1 MIKLNFDDMSGK
13 SIGPSGLRMR
23 VWRPKRTSP
32 GAAPGIIT
40 PSDDA
45 SKPRLFVTS
54 YNSDQLFEAPFDSM
68 DGVLERLSRYPDLI
82 HWVELKGF
90 GDRKML
96 EDFCLHFGIHRLEM
110 EDVIN
115 TYQRPKLEEFDDHLF
130 IVTRLL
136 HINSDVAL
144 RNDQLSLFLFKNT
157 VITFQEGYEDH
168 FEPIRSRLRTGKG
181 QLRSATADYLAYAL
195 LDSVVDHY
203 FPLLEKL
210 GEKLDELEDELFT
223 KPTRSSL
230 HRIQQIKR
238 ELIVLRRTVF
248 AERDKVNDLL
258 RTSTPLIRDQT
269 KLYLRDTY
277 DHTIQVMD
285 LVESYK
291 EIVAS
296 LMEIYLSS
304 VSFRLNQVMKVLA
317 IISTIFIPLTF
328 IVGVYGMNFA
338 YSDPVTGEVLGW
350 NMPELYSPFGYAG
363 VMLFMLVLVVIQLVI
378 FWRKGWLDKS

>member
-1 MIKLNFDDMSGK
+1 MRL
-13 SIGPSGLRMR
+13 R
-23 VWRPKRTSP
+23 VWRPKRTRP

-40 PSDDA
+40 PSEDA
-45 SKPRLFVTS
+45 RQPRLFVTS
-54 YNSDQLFEAPFDSM
+54 YNSGNLFEAPFDSLVDVM
-68 DGVLERLSRYPDLI
+68 GRIAKYPDCI

-90 GDRKML
+90 GDRALL
-96 EDFCLHFGIHRLEM
+96 EDFCLNFGIHRLEM

-136 HINSDVAL
+136 HINADAAL
-144 RNDQLSLFLFKNT
+144 RNDQLSLFLFRNMI
-157 VITFQEGYEDH
+157 ITFQEGYEDH
-168 FEPIRSRLRTGKG
+168 FEPVRSRLRTGKG
-181 QLRSATADYLAYAL
+181 QLRSAGSDYLAYAL
-195 LDSVVDHY
+195 IDSVVDHY
-203 FPLLEKL
+203 FPMLEQL

-258 RTSTPLIRDQT
+258 RSSSAFICDQT
-269 KLYLRDTY
+269 RLYLRDTY

-291 EIVAS
+291 EIIAS

-328 IVGVYGMNFA
+328 IVGVYGMNFS
-338 YSDPVTGEVLGW
+338 YTDPVTGRVLDW
-350 NMPELYSPFGYAG
+350 NMPELYSPYGYMG
-363 VMLFMLVLVVIQLVI
+363 VMLFMLVLVLVQLIV

>member
-1 MIKLNFDDMSGK
+1 MSGK
-13 SIGPSGLRMR
+13 KNGESRLKLRL
-23 VWRPKRTSP
+23 WRPKRTRP
-32 GAAPGIIT
+32 GSAPGIIT
-40 PSDDA
+40 PSEDA
-45 SKPRLFVTS
+45 SQPRLFVTS
-54 YNSDQLFEAPFDSM
+54 YNADFIHEEASDSLQ
-68 DGVLERLSRYPDLI
+68 GVMERIAKDPGCT
-82 HWVELKGF
+82 HWIELKGF
-90 GDRKML
+90 GDRRLL

-130 IVTRLL
+130 IVTRFL

-144 RNDQLSLFLFKNT
+144 RNDQLSLFLFRNT
-157 VITFQEGYEDH
+157 VITFTEGYEDH
-168 FEPIRSRLRTGKG
+168 FEPVRSRLRTGKG
-181 QLRSATADYLAYAL
+181 QLRSGGTDYLAYAL
-195 LDSVVDHY
+195 IDSVVDHY
-203 FPLLEKL
+203 FPLLEQL

-238 ELIVLRRTVF
+238 ELIMLRRTVF

-258 RTSTPLIRDQT
+258 RTSSPFIHDRT
-269 KLYLRDTY
+269 KIYLRDTY

-291 EIVAS
+291 EIIAS

-328 IVGVYGMNFA
+328 IVGVYGMNFS
-338 YSDPVTGEVLGW
+338 YTDPQTGDVLGW
-350 NMPELYSPFGYAG
+350 NMPELYSPYGYTG
-363 VMLFMLVLVVIQLVI
+363 VMLFMFALVVVQLLI